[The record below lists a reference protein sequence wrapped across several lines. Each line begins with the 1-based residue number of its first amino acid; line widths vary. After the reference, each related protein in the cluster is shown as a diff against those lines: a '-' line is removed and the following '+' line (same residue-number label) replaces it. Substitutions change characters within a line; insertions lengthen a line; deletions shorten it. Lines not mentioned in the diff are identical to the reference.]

1 MSDREDALQGLQEG
15 LGYTF
20 HDWRLL
26 EQALRH
32 RSAAHEQQ
40 VDSYERLEFLG
51 DAALSHAVGAMLFAA
66 WPEAAEGPLTR
77 GRAALVKEA
86 TLAEVA
92 RGLGIGRA
100 LELGSGLRDDG
111 AGPSLL
117 ADALE
122 AVLGA
127 LLLDG
132 GWRTFQRTVRRLL
145 GPALRALDAEQLD
158 RAEPK
163 SVLQELAQKRGWP
176 LPHYREA
183 AIRGPAH
190 ARIYVYEVE
199 LQGQVVGQGEGSS
212 KRAAQQAAAAAALA
226 SLPATP
232 SRAPGSGVR
241 GPEAG
246 GPSKDE

>member
-1 MSDREDALQGLQEG
+1 MNDRDDALQALQEG

-20 HDWRLL
+20 RDWRLL

-92 RGLGIGRA
+92 RGLGVGRA

-145 GPALRALDAEQLD
+145 GPSLRALDSEQLD
-158 RAEPK
+158 LAESK

-176 LPHYREA
+176 LPVYREA

-190 ARIYVYEVE
+190 ARVYVYEVE
-199 LQGQVVGQGEGSS
+199 LQGRVLGQGEGSS

-226 SLPATP
+226 SLPATL
-232 SRAPGSGVR
+232 PGGEGR
-241 GPEAG
+241 G
-246 GPSKDE
+246 

>member
-1 MSDREDALQGLQEG
+1 MSDREEALRTLQHR

-20 HDWRLL
+20 REWRLL

-77 GRAALVKEA
+77 ARAALVREA

-92 RGLGIGRA
+92 RRLGIGDA
-100 LELGSGLRDDG
+100 LELGSGLKDG
-111 AGPSLL
+111 DAGPALL

-127 LLLDG
+127 MLLDG
-132 GWRTFQRTVRRLL
+132 GWRVFQSAVRRLL
-145 GPALRALDAEQLD
+145 GPSMRALDAEQLD
-158 RAEPK
+158 RTEPK
-163 SVLQELAQKRGWP
+163 SVLQELAQKRAWP
-176 LPHYREA
+176 LPVYREA
-183 AIRGPAH
+183 ATRGPAH

-199 LQGQVVGQGEGSS
+199 LQGRVLGQGEGSS
-212 KRAAQQAAAAAALA
+212 KRAAQQAAAAAALEA
-226 SLPATP
+226 LPP
-232 SRAPGSGVR
+232 ILP
-241 GPEAG
+241 
-246 GPSKDE
+246 